1 MEAWSLLVNLRK
13 GMQSSSEQP
22 LVGEEHCVTTLITAA
37 KETKLVPTWRK
48 ILAHSWHSFVLAT
61 GMNGMWTNGG
71 AKALV
76 LSSSSVTWVMFFTW
90 ILANV
95 VFRRTCHGQRLLVQ
109 AIKLSFHLKSVFFM
123 ALYPRQNSRF
133 AFDVQVYHLTM
144 RHLSFIIQHCCLR
157 CDIGVSQWHIGV
169 LTFKFQHST
178 LKFIIQHSSF
188 KLNFTDE
195 WLTFWSESAKTVG
208 RKESRKH
215 KIHRSLYCSTCRMDS
230 NAC

>member
-1 MEAWSLLVNLRK
+1 MLKNQLIAGEQERDRRLILLSVVSGTFLKR
-13 GMQSSSEQP
+13 
-22 LVGEEHCVTTLITAA
+22 TAL
-37 KETKLVPTWRK
+37 EPTWRK
-48 ILAHSWHSFVLAT
+48 ILVHSWHSFVLPT

-157 CDIGVSQWHIGV
+157 CDIGVSQWDIGV
-169 LTFKFQHST
+169 LTFNIQVSTFNTQVYHST
-178 LKFIIQHSSF
+178 FKF
-188 KLNFTDE
+188 
-195 WLTFWSESAKTVG
+195 
-208 RKESRKH
+208 
-215 KIHRSLYCSTCRMDS
+215 
-230 NAC
+230 

>member
-1 MEAWSLLVNLRK
+1 
-13 GMQSSSEQP
+13 
-22 LVGEEHCVTTLITAA
+22 
-37 KETKLVPTWRK
+37 
-48 ILAHSWHSFVLAT
+48 
-61 GMNGMWTNGG
+61 MNGMWTNGG

-157 CDIGVSQWHIGV
+157 CDIGFSQWHIGV
-169 LTFKFQHST
+169 LTFNIQVST
-178 LKFIIQHSSF
+178 FNTQVYFNIQV
-188 KLNFTDE
+188 LNWTSRMNGWPFEANPLRALGDRSHASTRSIDRSTAARVE
-195 WLTFWSESAKTVG
+195 W
-208 RKESRKH
+208 
-215 KIHRSLYCSTCRMDS
+215 IH
-230 NAC
+230 

>member
-1 MEAWSLLVNLRK
+1 M
-13 GMQSSSEQP
+13 
-22 LVGEEHCVTTLITAA
+22 
-37 KETKLVPTWRK
+37 PTWRK
-48 ILAHSWHSFVLAT
+48 ILAHSWHSFVLPT

-95 VFRRTCHGQRLLVQ
+95 VFRHTCHGQRLLVQ

-169 LTFKFQHST
+169 LSFNIQVSTFNTQVYFNIQVLNWTSRMNGWPFEANPLRALGERSHAST
-178 LKFIIQHSSF
+178 RSIDRSTAARVEWIQM
-188 KLNFTDE
+188 LVRIRDE
-195 WLTFWSESAKTVG
+195 VCLI
-208 RKESRKH
+208 RRN
-215 KIHRSLYCSTCRMDS
+215 RSDNKQS
-230 NAC
+230 